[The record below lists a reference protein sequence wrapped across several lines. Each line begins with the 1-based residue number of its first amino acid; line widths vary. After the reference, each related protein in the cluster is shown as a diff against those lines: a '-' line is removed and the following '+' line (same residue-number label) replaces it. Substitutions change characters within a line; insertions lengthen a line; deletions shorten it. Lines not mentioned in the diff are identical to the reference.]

1 MISLM
6 PKTIS
11 SSEMQKKYRKVFD
24 EVKKTKEPVIVLT
37 GNKPDVAIVDFSYL
51 EELKQASYEKEL
63 KDALESIRA
72 GDKELKAK
80 KTKVLPSLAKLLDEN
95 K

>member
-6 PKTIS
+6 PKIVS
-11 SSEMQKKYRKVFD
+11 SSDIQKKYREIFD
-24 EVKKTKEPVIVLT
+24 EVKKTKEPVIVLH
-37 GNKPDVAIVDFSYL
+37 GNKPDVAIVDFNYL

-63 KDALESIRA
+63 KEALKAIRE
-72 GDKELKAK
+72 GDRELKAK
-80 KTKVLPSLAKLLDEN
+80 KTKILPTIANLLNEN

>member
-6 PKTIS
+6 PKIVS
-11 SSEMQKKYRKVFD
+11 SSDIQRKYREIFD

-37 GNKPDVAIVDFSYL
+37 GNKPDVAIVDFNYL

-63 KDALESIRA
+63 KDALEAIQA

-80 KTKVLPSLAKLLDEN
+80 KTKVLSSLDDLLNEN

>member
-6 PKTIS
+6 PKTVS
-11 SSEMQKKYRKVFD
+11 SSDIQKKYREVFD
-24 EVKKTKEPVIVLT
+24 EVKRTKEPVIVLT
-37 GNKPDVAIVDFSYL
+37 GNKPDVAIVDFKYL
-51 EELKQASYEKEL
+51 EELKQESYEKEL
-63 KDALESIRA
+63 REAIQAIQE

-80 KTKVLPSLAKLLDEN
+80 KTKIFSSLANLLNEN

>member
-6 PKTIS
+6 PKTVP
-11 SSEMQKKYRKVFD
+11 SSEIQKKYREIFD

-37 GNKPDVAIVDFSYL
+37 GNKPEVAIVDFNYL
-51 EELKQASYEKEL
+51 EELRQESYEKEL
-63 KDALESIRA
+63 KEAIQTIRE

-80 KTKVLPSLAKLLDEN
+80 KTKIFPSLAHLLNEN

>member
-6 PKTIS
+6 PKTVS
-11 SSEMQKKYRKVFD
+11 SSDIQKKYREIFD
-24 EVKKTKEPVIVLT
+24 EVKKTKEAVIVLH
-37 GNKPDVAIVDFSYL
+37 GNKPDVAIVDFGYL
-51 EELKQASYEKEL
+51 EELRLASYEKEL
-63 KDALESIRA
+63 KDALEAIRA

-80 KTKVLPSLAKLLDEN
+80 KTKALSSLADILDEN

>member
-11 SSEMQKKYRKVFD
+11 SSDIQKKYREVFD
-24 EVKKTKEPVIVLT
+24 EVKRTKEPVIVLT
-37 GNKPDVAIVDFSYL
+37 GNKPDVAIVDFNYL
-51 EELKQASYEKEL
+51 EELKKESYESELREAIQTIKE
-63 KDALESIRA
+63 
-72 GDKELKAK
+72 GDRELKAK
-80 KTKVLPSLAKLLDEN
+80 KTKVFPSLASLLDEN

>member
-1 MISLM
+1 M

-11 SSEMQKKYRKVFD
+11 SSDIQKKYREVFD
-24 EVKKTKEPVIVLT
+24 EVKRTKEPVIVLT
-37 GNKPDVAIVDFSYL
+37 GNKPDVVIVDFNYL
-51 EELKQASYEKEL
+51 EELKKESYEREL
-63 KDALESIRA
+63 KEAIEAIRA

-80 KTKVLPSLAKLLDEN
+80 KTKVLSSLTNLLDEN

>member
-6 PKTIS
+6 PRTVS
-11 SSEMQKKYRKVFD
+11 SSDIQKKYREIFD

-37 GNKPDVAIVDFSYL
+37 GNKPDVAIVDFNYL
-51 EELKQASYEKEL
+51 EELKQESYEKEL
-63 KDALESIRA
+63 KEAIEAIRE

-80 KTKVLPSLAKLLDEN
+80 KTKILPSLAHLFNEN

>member
-1 MISLM
+1 MTSLM

-11 SSEMQKKYRKVFD
+11 SSDIQKKYREIFD
-24 EVKKTKEPVIVLT
+24 EVKKTKEPVIVLS

-51 EELKQASYEKEL
+51 EGLRRESYEKEL
-63 KDALESIRA
+63 RDAIETIER
-72 GDKELKAK
+72 GEEELREK
-80 KTKVLPSLAKLLDEN
+80 KTKVLLSLSNLIDED

>member
-11 SSEMQKKYRKVFD
+11 SSDIQKKYREVFD
-24 EVKKTKEPVIVLT
+24 EVKRTKEPVIVLT
-37 GNKPDVAIVDFSYL
+37 GNNPDFAIVDFNYL
-51 EELKQASYEKEL
+51 EELKKESYEREL
-63 KDALESIRA
+63 KEAIEAIRA

-80 KTKVLPSLAKLLDEN
+80 KTKVLSSLANLLDEN

>member
-1 MISLM
+1 M
-6 PKTIS
+6 PKIVS
-11 SSEMQKKYRKVFD
+11 SSDIQKKYRAIFD
-24 EVKKTKEPVIVLT
+24 EVKKTKEPVIVLN
-37 GNKPDVAIVDFSYL
+37 GNKPDVAIIDFGYL

-63 KDALESIRA
+63 KDALEAIRS

-80 KTKVLPSLAKLLDEN
+80 KTKALSSLADILDEN

>member
-6 PKTIS
+6 PRTVS
-11 SSEMQKKYRKVFD
+11 SSDIQKKYREIFD
-24 EVKKTKEPVIVLT
+24 EVKKTKEPIIVLH
-37 GNKPDVAIVDFSYL
+37 GNKPDVAIIDFNYL
-51 EELKQASYEKEL
+51 EELKQASYDEEL
-63 KDALESIRA
+63 KDAIEAIRA

-80 KTKVLPSLAKLLDEN
+80 KTKVLSSLTDLLNEN

>member
-11 SSEMQKKYRKVFD
+11 SSDIQKKYREVFD
-24 EVKKTKEPVIVLT
+24 EVKRTKEPVIVLT
-37 GNKPDVAIVDFSYL
+37 GNKPDVAIVDFNYL
-51 EELKQASYEKEL
+51 EELKRESYDMEL
-63 KDALESIRA
+63 KDAIEAIRE
-72 GDKELKAK
+72 GDKELKTR
-80 KTKVLPSLAKLLDEN
+80 KTKVLPSLANLLDEN

>member
-1 MISLM
+1 M

-11 SSEMQKKYRKVFD
+11 SSDIQKKYREVFD
-24 EVKKTKEPVIVLT
+24 EVKRTKEPVIVLT
-37 GNKPDVAIVDFSYL
+37 GNKPDVAIVDFNYL
-51 EELKQASYEKEL
+51 EELKKESYEREL
-63 KDALESIRA
+63 KEAIEAIRA

-80 KTKVLPSLAKLLDEN
+80 KTKVLSSLTNLLDEN

>member
-1 MISLM
+1 MTSLM
-6 PKTIS
+6 PRTVS
-11 SSEMQKKYRKVFD
+11 SSDIQKKYREIFD

-37 GNKPDVAIVDFSYL
+37 GNKPDVAIVDFNYL
-51 EELKQASYEKEL
+51 EELKQESYEKEL
-63 KDALESIRA
+63 KEAIEIIRA

-80 KTKVLPSLAKLLDEN
+80 KTKILPSLAHLFNEN

>member
-11 SSEMQKKYRKVFD
+11 SSEIQKKYREVFD

-37 GNKPDVAIVDFSYL
+37 GNKPDVAIVDFGYL
-51 EELKQASYEKEL
+51 ENLRNESYDTEL
-63 KDALESIRA
+63 KDAMIA
-72 GDKELKAK
+72 IKNGDEELKK
-80 KTKVLPSLAKLLDEN
+80 GKTKVSPSLSSLIE
-95 K
+95 